1 MFNLVKGK
9 LLEFFFI
16 LSIWKVKEDNPLWHS
31 LQLVFTFKQIYS
43 PNFPR
48 PCAKLYSNI
57 SQWNFGIWI
66 IKQLKNHS
74 TLEYNS
80 MIQIYLLL
88 SCLCLYTVF
97 FLLEVWRT
105 CIPRISFTV
114 TWSLQTCCCLMKY
127 VQEPNALGSHLSGSV
142 DDKCFKRM
150 AKSRVFP
157 SKTY

>member
-9 LLEFFFI
+9 LFEFFFI
-16 LSIWKVKEDNPLWHS
+16 LSIWKVKEDNPLWHR

-88 SCLCLYTVF
+88 SCLCLYTVLQYF
-97 FLLEVWRT
+97 F
-105 CIPRISFTV
+105 
-114 TWSLQTCCCLMKY
+114 
-127 VQEPNALGSHLSGSV
+127 
-142 DDKCFKRM
+142 
-150 AKSRVFP
+150 
-157 SKTY
+157 